1 MLRTA
6 ETPGVG
12 EVFSFEEAARAAGL
26 TARQAATVLATLG
39 LSRPARYLALDD
51 AIRLTRLLAGRDA
64 IAIGDRPALTL
75 LPEPRRKTLASLVA
89 SGSLHALL
97 LLALTT
103 AATLGL
109 LANDTEQI
117 VNPKPLKLV
126 YLMTPGPGGG
136 GGGGGL
142 QMPKPPPP
150 AEKKAPPKRIS
161 SPVPRVHRTPPPRPQ
176 VRTPPPRPTPT
187 RIEPIV
193 MDRQPPKPA
202 PPVEAVNAPIVP
214 SPSDTRDVTG
224 LPAAPPAPPVPSSGP
239 GTGGGIGSGSGT
251 GIGEGRGTGLGPGSG
266 GGTGGGPYQPGAG
279 ISPPTLR
286 QEVKPIYTEEARKR
300 SIEGDVVLEIVVKQ
314 DGTVGAVKILRALG
328 AGLDQRAVDAVKRWK
343 FGPAVRQGVPV
354 DVVVEVAVEFK
365 LR

>member
-12 EVFSFEEAARAAGL
+12 EVFSFGEAARAAGL
-26 TARQAATVLATLG
+26 TTRQAAAAVEALG
-39 LSRPARYLALDD
+39 LGRPRRYLSVED
-51 AIRLTRLLAGRDA
+51 AVRLTRLLAGRDVA
-64 IAIGDRPALTL
+64 ALGDRPALTI
-75 LPEPRRKTLASLVA
+75 LPEPRRKTLASLIA
-89 SGSLHALL
+89 SSSLHVLF

-117 VNPKPLKLV
+117 VSPKQVKLV

-142 QMPKPPPP
+142 RMPTPPPP
-150 AEKKAPPKRIS
+150 AEKKAPPKPIS
-161 SPVPRVHRTPPPRPQ
+161 SPVPRVHRTPPPRPP

-187 RIEPIV
+187 HIEPIV
-193 MDRQPPKPA
+193 MDRQPPKPT

-214 SPSDTRDVTG
+214 SPADTREVVG
-224 LPAAPPAPPVPSSGP
+224 LPAAPPAPPVAS
-239 GTGGGIGSGSGT
+239 SGSGT
-251 GIGEGRGTGLGPGSG
+251 GGGVGSGAGTGLGEGRGTGLGPGSG

-286 QEVKPIYTEEARKR
+286 REVKPIYTDEARKR
-300 SIEGDVVLEIVVKQ
+300 SIEGDVVLEIVVRQ
-314 DGTVGAVKILRALG
+314 DGSVGAVKILRALG
-328 AGLDQRAVDAVKRWK
+328 AGLDQRAVEAVKQWR
-343 FGPAVRQGVPV
+343 FGPATRQGVAV
-354 DVVVEVAVEFK
+354 DVVVEVAVGFK